1 MSAQLYSTAKQLA
14 AVLWQRHTVY
24 RERNGGMV
32 IRGDHVQRWISL
44 GNSGTR
50 GDVLIRAGRILDGG
64 TTAPAR
70 TEAVVPLASG
80 THELAAVCR
89 RLLADITSAAEPA
102 APSPPRA
109 RTPKAAKRNPK
120 RTPKPGRRRRRAT
133 WIIATATA
141 ATLTLIAL
149 NAYSAARGAR

>member
-1 MSAQLYSTAKQLA
+1 MSAHLHSTAKQLA

-24 RERNGGMV
+24 RERNGGVV

-70 TEAVVPLASG
+70 SEAVVPLASG
-80 THELAAVCR
+80 TSELAAVCR
-89 RLLADITSAAEPA
+89 RLLADITSAADHTP
-102 APSPPRA
+102 PPPRA
-109 RTPKAAKRNPK
+109 RKPEKPTKPRRKR
-120 RTPKPGRRRRRAT
+120 RYGS
-133 WIIATATA
+133 WILATA
-141 ATLTLIAL
+141 AVGTIAL
-149 NAYSAARGAR
+149 LVLTAPR